1 MGSLPSKSAKAP
13 STLPGGRSMA
23 CLRRDWFG
31 LFGLKSQPLSKP
43 SQARIPFVGLY
54 KGTQTRDH
62 KLRGAWL
69 WLGRLAALVGFS
81 ANIVPVF
88 LGLPAAL
95 ANLQDLG
102 STGPFARWGSAE
114 LEGAIIALGISPSFI
129 VALILIADVI
139 ILAAYGGIALLLFF
153 RYSDR
158 WFGLIVPYLLF
169 GLGVGFSIYG
179 GYAWNLGI
187 GSLPGWIQG
196 SLNIIATMV
205 WPMFFFSWFIFPN
218 GQFAPKWAWPIALG
232 LPIIFIVG
240 SITDFETNAW
250 LFLPLLFIFIF
261 AGLFSQVYRYT
272 RVSSP
277 AQRQQTKW
285 LLFGLVF
292 FTVAIVLSL
301 ITIGTSPAQR
311 LLSTLLLTVGLR
323 ALAVSFLPVALA
335 ISLTRYRLWDVDELV
350 NRALVY
356 GALTTFFTGLFAAS
370 TVIINQLS
378 LGLFGDESKT
388 LAPIISA
395 VVVAAVFQ
403 PTRKRLEEWIDKR
416 FYPQKKEM
424 TAGLVE
430 AEPGYWPFISMPK
443 LLDSSLKHIA
453 EGLKANPLAVYLTT
467 GETTMKPV
475 KTLGVSQR
483 SLAKIQLTKK
493 QLEEFGKKRA
503 ASFEHGGPFLGL
515 IPLIIPIKTK
525 GLVGAIAIG
534 PRTDGRGYSAD
545 DLKTLVEVGG
555 RIALSIHAIQVRT
568 TK

>member
-1 MGSLPSKSAKAP
+1 
-13 STLPGGRSMA
+13 MA
-23 CLRRDWFG
+23 
-31 LFGLKSQPLSKP
+31 
-43 SQARIPFVGLY
+43 LY
-54 KGTQTRDH
+54 KASQTKDH
-62 KLRGAWL
+62 KLRGGWL
-69 WLGRLAALVGFS
+69 WLGRLAALVGYS

-88 LGLPAAL
+88 LALPAAF
-95 ANLQDLG
+95 ANLGGIGSLFMFESWSSADLE
-102 STGPFARWGSAE
+102 SA
-114 LEGAIIALGISPSFI
+114 ISALGISPSFI
-129 VALILIADVI
+129 VALLLVADVI
-139 ILAAYGGIALLLFF
+139 VLAAYWGIALLLLF

-169 GLGVGFSIYG
+169 GLGVGFSFYVG
-179 GYAWNLGI
+179 HAWNLGVET
-187 GSLPGWIQG
+187 LPGWIRD
-196 SLNIIATMV
+196 SFSIIATLI

-218 GQFAPKWAWPIALG
+218 GQFVPKWAWLTALG
-232 LPIIFIVG
+232 LPIIFIIG
-240 SITDFETNAW
+240 SFIGFESNPW
-250 LFLPLLFIFIF
+250 LFPVFLIFVF
-261 AGLFSQVYRYT
+261 AGLFSQIYRYT
-272 RVSSP
+272 RRSTQ

-301 ITIGTSPAQR
+301 IGIGANPAQR
-311 LLSTLLLTVGLR
+311 LVSTLLLDVGLKS
-323 ALAVSFLPVALA
+323 LAVSFLPVALA

-350 NRALVY
+350 NRAVVY

-378 LGLFGDESKT
+378 LALFGEESKT

-395 VVVAAVFQ
+395 VVVAAIFQ
-403 PTRKRLEEWIDKR
+403 PTRKRLEDWIDKR

-430 AEPGYWPFISMPK
+430 AEPGFWPFISMPK
-443 LLDSSLKHIA
+443 LLDSSLRHIA
-453 EGLKANPLAVYLTT
+453 ERLKANPLAVYLTT

-475 KTLGVSQR
+475 KTLGVAHR
-483 SLAKIQLTKK
+483 SLATIKLTKK
-493 QLEEFGKKRA
+493 QLEEFGKKRV
-503 ASFEHGGPFLGL
+503 ASFEDSGPFLGL
-515 IPLIIPIKTK
+515 IPLIIPVKTK

-545 DLKTLVEVGG
+545 DLKSLVEVGG